1 MARVR
6 ACADVGVISIASSTT
21 KTLIGLQAPA
31 NQALALKSFLL
42 SCQGV
47 AATDPPLLVEVG
59 TVTGGTSAGLT
70 ERQIAGPS
78 VTLQGAA
85 LSYSA
90 EPTWTAFYSWYV
102 HLQSGYERVFQAA
115 EDEWVF
121 ANGIWALRVTS
132 GTLSA
137 STNVRATVSWE
148 E

>member
-6 ACADVGVISIASSTT
+6 AVADVGAISIASSTT
-21 KTLIGLQAPA
+21 KTLIGLQAPT
-31 NQALALKSFLL
+31 NQALALKRFIL

-47 AATDPPLLVEVG
+47 AAADPPITVEVG

-70 ERQIAGPS
+70 ERQLAGPS

-90 EPTWTAFYSWYV
+90 EPTWTVFYSWYL

-115 EDEWVF
+115 EDEWIY
-121 ANGIWALRVTS
+121 ANGIWAMRVTS

-137 STNVRATVSWE
+137 STNVRASVEWE

>member
-6 ACADVGVISIASSTT
+6 AVADVGAISIASSTT
-21 KTLIGLQAPA
+21 KTLIGLQAPT
-31 NQALALKSFLL
+31 NQAVALKRFIL

-47 AATDPPLLVEVG
+47 AAADPPLLVEVG
-59 TVTGGTSAGLT
+59 TVTGGTSSGLT

-78 VTLQGAA
+78 VTLQAAA

-90 EPTWTAFYSWYV
+90 EPTWTPFYSWYV
-102 HLQSGYERVFQAA
+102 HLQSGYESVFQNA

-121 ANGIWALRVTS
+121 AAGIWALRVTS
-132 GTLSA
+132 GVLAA
-137 STNVRATVSWE
+137 STNVRASVVWE